1 MSDVLN
7 EREENILSF
16 LSTQGSVTVTNLS
29 RSLDVSEVTIRSDLS
44 RLEEEGLL
52 LRTRGGAIPAIHPHI
67 FQRHTFK
74 NDEKNA
80 IAKKACE
87 LINDGDTIMIEAGTT
102 TGLIPRYL
110 TGKKD
115 VHIITNSN
123 QVFASARTNPDLKIT
138 LTGGEYRNNTDSFVG
153 PIAQETLQK
162 FNVKC
167 AFVGTDGFSVQSGIT
182 THLVEG
188 GEIIK
193 VMRQKTKNLVLLA
206 DSSKFD
212 KMGVVTILP
221 LNDVDSIYTDNQISQ
236 KAIEELNESG
246 LKTVICD

>member
-1 MSDVLN
+1 MSDILN
-7 EREENILSF
+7 EREETILSR
-16 LSTQGSVTVTNLS
+16 LSTQGSVSVSHLS

-44 RLEEEGLL
+44 RLEQEGLL
-52 LRTRGGAIPAIHPHI
+52 VRTHGGAVPAIHPHI
-67 FQRHTFK
+67 FQR
-74 NDEKNA
+74 NSINIDEKNN
-80 IAKKACE
+80 IAKKASE
-87 LINDGDTIMIEAGTT
+87 LIKDGDTVMIEAGTT

-123 QVFASARTNPDLKIT
+123 LVFSAARTNPELKIT

-162 FNVKC
+162 FNVTY
-167 AFVGTDGFSVQSGIT
+167 AFVGTDGLSAQAGIT

-193 VMRQKTKNLVLLA
+193 IMRQKAKNLVLLA

-221 LNDVDSIYTDNQISQ
+221 LSEINTMYTDSKIS
-236 KAIEELNESG
+236 KNAIEELNESG
-246 LKTVICD
+246 LQTVICD